1 MKSKFAIE
9 TRDVEKSFGNT
20 VALNGIT
27 LTVNRGSITGLVG
40 RNGAGKTT
48 LLRILLQLLKPD
60 NGEVFVLGEKME
72 GDKFKVRR
80 KIGYVPEQFSLY
92 PDMSGGELLRLNAS
106 LKNARI
112 DEEKVKNLSNL
123 FSLDLS
129 KRAGLLSKGVK
140 QALAFVI
147 AVSTS
152 PELLILD
159 EPMSGMDP
167 IARDVF
173 IKVIVEECS
182 RGTTVF
188 YSSHILP
195 EVEQFADTVCIISS
209 GTCIAEEPLDDLKSR
224 FRRILFLPAD
234 NFSERSLKSLGG
246 IMRFEHSGSG
256 IVVYTDNFSE
266 SLLYEISKFSK
277 GEPEV
282 ENLTLSEIFKEVI
295 R

>member
-1 MKSKFAIE
+1 MKNKFAIKVE
-9 TRDVEKSFGNT
+9 DVNKSFGNT
-20 VALNGIT
+20 IALNGIS

-60 NGEVFVLGEKME
+60 SGEVFVLGEEMK
-72 GDKFKVRR
+72 GDKFRVRQ
-80 KIGYVPEQFSLY
+80 KIGYVPELFSLY
-92 PDMSGGELLRLNAS
+92 PEMNGKELLRLNAS

-112 DEEKVKNLSNL
+112 DEEKVRRFSEL
-123 FSLDLS
+123 FSLDLD

-140 QALAFVI
+140 QALTFII

-167 IARDVF
+167 IARDIF
-173 IKVIVEECS
+173 IKAIVEECA

-195 EVEQFADTVCIISS
+195 EVEQFADTVCIINQ
-209 GTCIAEEPLDDLKSR
+209 GKCVLEEALDTLKDR
-224 FRRILFLPAD
+224 FRRISFLPSPA
-234 NFSERSLKSLGG
+234 FSENALKIMVG
-246 IMRFEHSGSG
+246 IKRFEYSGNG
-256 IVVYTDNFSE
+256 VIVYTSAFSDE
-266 SLLYEISKFSK
+266 LIVKLSKLSK
-277 GEPEV
+277 GEPEI
-282 ENLTLSEIFKEVI
+282 ENLTLSEIFKEAI
-295 R
+295 K